1 MATHAAAVTL
11 MTTEVTQLP
20 PSTPTLLRD
29 TPVCPGAPERLQLR
43 VVATSQPTAAKRRL
57 ADLFADAE

>member
-1 MATHAAAVTL
+1 